1 MAPAGWGV
9 TSLNRKTEK
18 KGLLIVISGPSGVG
32 KDTLIKRLLEQDP
45 NLRYS
50 VSCTTRAP
58 RPGEVD
64 GVDYSFVSRERF
76 QELIDEGAF
85 LEHAVYN
92 GNLYGTLIERV
103 ERERQA
109 GHDVVLKIEV
119 KGAEQVRAKVPD
131 AIFIFVA
138 PPSVDE
144 LVKRQIKRNTETSE
158 DMEARRQIATREM
171 DYAARYDHVVV
182 NDELEH
188 AAAEILAI
196 LQQARSSQT

>member
-1 MAPAGWGV
+1 MTG
-9 TSLNRKTEK
+9 LNRETK
-18 KGLLIVISGPSGVG
+18 KRGLLIVISGPSGVG
-32 KDTLIKRLLEQDP
+32 KDTLIKRLLEQDR

-64 GVDYSFVSRERF
+64 GVDYSFVNRERF
-76 QELIDEGAF
+76 EQLIEENAF
-85 LEHAVYN
+85 LEHATYN

-103 ERERQA
+103 ERERDA

-144 LVKRQIKRNTETSE
+144 LVKRQIKRNTETSQ

-171 DYAARYDHVVV
+171 EYAARYDHLVV
-182 NDELEH
+182 NDKL
-188 AAAEILAI
+188 ARAVAEILALI
-196 LQQARSSQT
+196 QQARSSQT

>member
-1 MAPAGWGV
+1 M
-9 TSLNRKTEK
+9 TSLNHKTGK

-76 QELIDEGAF
+76 QQLVGEGAF

-119 KGAEQVRAKVPD
+119 KGAEQVRAKVLD

-158 DMEARRQIATREM
+158 DMKARRQIATREM
-171 DYAARYDHVVV
+171 EYAARYDHVVV